1 MKKFKNVRSFKGA
14 MSFFKKAGLVPVFKE
29 NHSLNEEVDASSSV
43 YLIHYLLDS
52 AKNSAVR
59 AAVHKYF
66 NCTAWFESAGEYDFI
81 CLQNNYLEASEE
93 IGLIQLKEV
102 AGHNGNESVLH
113 EEYEKIALKL
123 SIKQ

>member
-1 MKKFKNVRSFKGA
+1 MRKLKNIRSFEEA
-14 MSFFKKAGLVPVFKE
+14 MSFFKEAGLVPVFKE

-81 CLQNNYLEASEE
+81 CLQNNYTEASDKV
-93 IGLIQLKEV
+93 GLIQLKEF
-102 AGHNGNESVLH
+102 AGHNGDESVLA
-113 EEYEKIALKL
+113 EEYEKIKY
-123 SIKQ
+123 